1 MKKIYLF
8 AVAMMAM
15 FSAAPDAVADAVL
28 DLPESVW
35 LVYEGKKYRNGD
47 IVPGNP
53 TRGELNAE
61 GILYGEIFYRVVI
74 NDTVV
79 YDFNQVYENEYD
91 NYVRR
96 MFGYRWD
103 GEQPVT
109 GISVETTNLA
119 TVSTATLTIKSDRKV
134 KDFSLELP
142 RSLRGIV
149 YEAGEQEVKFIP
161 GKDYLSIWNAYGD
174 FYCMLKNGELI
185 NLFTCGHIDI
195 QDGDIIE
202 VVTEIPD
209 KMCHVEIKHTDGATD
224 IINKSYYTIGGTDY
238 YLSQDDQLSFDAKA
252 GSEISW
258 HWNSD
263 IYQIPSEVIVNGYKV
278 PTHWMGTYK
287 VPVDRDNVLI
297 EIKANK
303 KETTGIDEISVD
315 EAEAVYYNLQGVRV
329 DNPGKGVYIVVRNGK
344 ATKVVR

>member
-79 YDFNQVYENEYD
+79 YDFNQVYDDEYF
-91 NYVRR
+91 NTVKR
-96 MFGYRWD
+96 MWSYGWD
-103 GEQPVT
+103 SDEPVT
-109 GISVETTNLA
+109 RISAETTNLA
-119 TVSTATLTIKSDRKV
+119 TVSTATLTIKSERKV
-134 KDFSLELP
+134 EDFSLELP

-174 FYCMLKNGELI
+174 YYCILKNGELI
-185 NLFTCGHIDI
+185 NPLTCDHTDI
-195 QDGDIIE
+195 QDGDVIE
-202 VVTEIPD
+202 IVTEIPD
-209 KMCHVEIKHTDGATD
+209 KMCHVEIKHMGGASD
-224 IINKSYYTIGGTDY
+224 IINKSFYTIGGITHH
-238 YLSQDDQLSFDAKA
+238 LRQDDQQSFEAQA
-252 GSEISW
+252 GSQVYWE
-258 HWNSD
+258 WNSEK
-263 IYQIPSEVIVNGYKV
+263 YEVPSQVFVNGEEIG
-278 PTHWMGTYK
+278 HRWMGDYK

-297 EIKANK
+297 EIKASPK
-303 KETTGIDEISVD
+303 DTTGVDEIAAD
-315 EAEAVYYNLQGVRV
+315 EDEAVYYNLQGVRV
-329 DNPGKGVYIVVRNGK
+329 DNPGKGVYIVVRSGK

>member
-1 MKKIYLF
+1 MKKIYLLT
-8 AVAMMAM
+8 VALMAM
-15 FSAAPDAVADAVL
+15 FLAAPNAVADAVL
-28 DLPESVW
+28 DLPETVW
-35 LVYEGKKYRNGD
+35 LDYEGKRYRNGD

-61 GILYGEIFYRVVI
+61 GILDGEIFYRVVI

-109 GISVETTNLA
+109 RISAETTNLA

-134 KDFSLELP
+134 NDFSIELP
-142 RSLRGIV
+142 RSIRGIV
-149 YEAGEQEVKFIP
+149 YEAGELEVKFIP
-161 GKDYLSIWNAYGD
+161 GKDYLSIWALYGD

-185 NLFTCGHIDI
+185 NLFTCSHIDI
-195 QDGDIIE
+195 QDGDVIE

-209 KMCHVEIKHTDGATD
+209 KMCHVEIKHEGGASD
-224 IINKSYYTIGGTDY
+224 IITKSYYTIGRTDY

-278 PTHWMGTYK
+278 ATHWMGTYK
-287 VPVDRDNVLI
+287 VPADRDNVFI

-344 ATKVVR
+344 ATKVLR